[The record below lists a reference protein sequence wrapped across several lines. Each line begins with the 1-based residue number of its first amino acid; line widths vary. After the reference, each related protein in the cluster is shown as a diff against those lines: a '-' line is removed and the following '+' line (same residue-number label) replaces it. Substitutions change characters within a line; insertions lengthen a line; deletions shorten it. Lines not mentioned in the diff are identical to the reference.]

1 MKKPKNILTLIFENE
16 QRVLA
21 LYKIYA
27 KKISKHK
34 LFWRGLAGEEAVH
47 VKILRDLNAYY
58 RNSDDLFKTN
68 KHIFGIFDYIG
79 SFIESEISR
88 AKSENVSQENAL
100 EVALRIE
107 QSMVEKKCFEIIKP
121 EKAEIL
127 KVFRR
132 LNKETKGYTE
142 LLLKEHQ
149 KCCK

>member
-16 QRVLA
+16 QRVLE
-21 LYKIYA
+21 LYRIYA
-27 KKISKHK
+27 KKIGKHK

-47 VKILRDLNAYY
+47 VKILGDLNAYY
-58 RNSDDLFKTN
+58 RDSDDLFKTN
-68 KHIFGIFDYIG
+68 KHIFEIFDYIS
-79 SFIESEISR
+79 SFIENEISR
-88 AKSENVSQENAL
+88 AKSEDVSQESAL

-121 EKAEIL
+121 EKSEIM

-132 LNKETKGYTE
+132 LNEETKKHTE
-142 LLLKEHQ
+142 LLLKECK